1 MQTASE
7 DALYSITF
15 TPSSGRSSV
24 VGNEWEEEGENEE
37 EWEDEEEE
45 EIIDQGIPPRRRRRG
60 TAEDND
66 CDFDL
71 VYC

>member
-1 MQTASE
+1 MGSE
-7 DALYSITF
+7 
-15 TPSSGRSSV
+15 G
-24 VGNEWEEEGENEE
+24 EEEGENE

-45 EIIDQGIPPRRRRRG
+45 EIIDKGIPPLRRRRG

-66 CDFDL
+66 SHFDL